1 MWRDRQFNSLCSRYS
16 DDLFRFTLALLANR
30 SDAEE
35 ATQDV
40 LFKLWRQTGLIPL
53 RNPRA
58 WIFRTARNQC
68 LDILRERARRQGKV
82 TEAPDYLLEQPDD
95 FQPHPSNGADAE
107 LLRRKL
113 DSALG
118 QLPEIQRSIFV
129 LYEVNGLR
137 YREIALVLD
146 IPLNTTRVYLNRA
159 RENLQKT
166 LTKESSW
173 IRHYIS

>member
-1 MWRDRQFNSLCSRYS
+1 MWRDRQFNRLCDQYS
-16 DDLFRFTLALLANR
+16 DDIFRFTLALLANR

-40 LFKLWRQTGLIPL
+40 LFKLWKQTGLIPL

-68 LDILRERARRQGKV
+68 LDILRERARRQGRV
-82 TEAPDYLLEQPDD
+82 TEAPDFILEQQDD
-95 FQPHPSNGADAE
+95 FQPHPSNEADAE
-107 LLRRKL
+107 LLRQQL

-118 QLPEIQRSIFV
+118 QLPEIQRSVFV
-129 LYEVNGLR
+129 MYEVNGLP
-137 YREIALVLD
+137 YRDIALVLD
-146 IPLNTTRVYLNRA
+146 IPLNRMRVYLNRA

-173 IRHYIS
+173 IRQYIN